1 MNHGR
6 YCITSYL
13 QLSRVGLVWPRPHR
27 PALIL
32 LFAKKFFRAC
42 DTAFPG
48 CARGMFTGRMPVPRR
63 ARMRWNGQI
72 FWLLAFEDVES
83 LWLRNESQSQAFP
96 PLSTLNTQLSTAFT
110 FFSPSPPKAFGDWPS
125 GKLYP
130 VTAAQ
135 LLPIRT
141 GFLAPVHFFQARK
154 ELDRGVAACALSFK
168 IYLSIRN

>member
-1 MNHGR
+1 MFGGAAR
-6 YCITSYL
+6 STT
-13 QLSRVGLVWPRPHR
+13 
-27 PALIL
+27 LIL

-42 DTAFPG
+42 DTASLG
-48 CARGMFTGRMPVPRR
+48 CARGMFAGRDACATT

-72 FWLLAFEDVES
+72 FWLLGFEDVES
-83 LWLRNESQSQAFP
+83 LWLRDESQRNISAF
-96 PLSTLNTQLSTAFT
+96 SQLSRLNSQLAFT
-110 FFSPSPPKAFGDWPS
+110 FFPPSPPKAFGDWPS